1 MPVSIIWSDSSLGS
15 QVDEIDHGNVAN
27 GAYTTAETIF
37 LRHDG
42 DNTITSCAFYFKQV
56 VDGYGGGFSGPAD
69 YSEIKSWGDNDTA
82 NGHGGIQLNMDPGN
96 TTGWHVTTW
105 GLSEATKQTAIA
117 FTMSNGIGDVIGN
130 AVTLPTEMSV
140 GMLVD
145 GEIPTGVE
153 ASFLCRIKV
162 PTDEDLAGT
171 REIQQ
176 VLRYSFTS

>member
-1 MPVSIIWSDSSLGS
+1 
-15 QVDEIDHGNVAN
+15 
-27 GAYTTAETIF
+27 
-37 LRHDG
+37 
-42 DNTITSCAFYFKQV
+42 
-56 VDGYGGGFSGPAD
+56 
-69 YSEIKSWGDNDTA
+69 
-82 NGHGGIQLNMDPGN
+82 MDPTN
-96 TTGWHVTTW
+96 TTGWNVTTW
-105 GLSEATKQTAIA
+105 GLSNATKQTAVA

-130 AVTLPTEMSV
+130 GVTLPTEMSV

-153 ASFLCRIKV
+153 ASFLCRIRV